1 MSRLALIVA
10 LLAFTACG
18 QMSPDQADRMAALGR
33 SMQYQGN
40 VWAAQSQPRYVY
52 PAYPAYSPGTVRY
65 CGTDGLGQP
74 HFCY

>member
-10 LLAFTACG
+10 LLALTACG

-40 VWAAQSQPRYVY
+40 VWAAQSQPVYVY
-52 PAYPAYSPGTVRY
+52 QQPTAGTLRY